1 VTWLDGGVIIL
12 LAGSAALGLVRGFLK
27 EVVSIAA
34 LVIGLVLAGQLYP
47 QAAGLF
53 SRWVEAP
60 EVRSWMGFVAVFL
73 AVLIL
78 AGIGIWVA
86 DRILKFAAL
95 KWVDRL
101 LGGLFGLVRGW
112 LVATVLVLAMGAFS
126 FGAKTLQRSTF
137 APYLLTSAR
146 LAAYAVPADMR
157 QGFQQKYAEIYRH
170 WLDLLRSYKPEGETP
185 PAPPPGK

>member
-1 VTWLDGGVIIL
+1 VTWLDAGVIFL
-12 LAGSAALGLVRGFLK
+12 LVGSAALGLVRGFLK
-27 EVVSIAA
+27 EVISIAA
-34 LVIGLVLAGQLYP
+34 LVVGLVLAGQLYRP
-47 QAAGLF
+47 AAGLF
-53 SRWVEAP
+53 TRWVEAP

-73 AVLIL
+73 AVLVL

-126 FGAKTLQRSTF
+126 FGARTLQRSTF

-146 LAAYAVPADMR
+146 LAAYAVPAGMR
-157 QGFQQKYAEIYRH
+157 QDFQRKYAEIYRQ
-170 WLDLLRSYKPEGETP
+170 WLDLLRSYKPDGETP
-185 PAPPPGK
+185 PDPPPGK

>member
-1 VTWLDGGVIIL
+1 MTWLDAGVVFL
-12 LAGSAALGLVRGFLK
+12 LVGSAALGLMRGFLK
-27 EVVSIAA
+27 EVISIAA
-34 LVIGLVLAGQLYP
+34 LVVGLILAGQCYH

-53 SRWVEAP
+53 SRWVEAH

-73 AVLIL
+73 AVLLL

-126 FGAKTLQRSTF
+126 YGARTLQRSTF

-146 LAAYAVPADMR
+146 LAAYAVPAGMR
-157 QGFQQKYAEIYRH
+157 QDFQRKYAEIYRH
-170 WLDLLRSYKPEGETP
+170 WLDLLRSYKPDGETP
-185 PAPPPGK
+185 PAPPPAK

>member
-1 VTWLDGGVIIL
+1 VTWLDAGVIVL

-27 EVVSIAA
+27 EVISLAA
-34 LVIGLVLAGQLYP
+34 LVVGLVLAGQFYH

-53 SRWVEAP
+53 TRWVEAP

-73 AVLIL
+73 AVLVL
-78 AGIGIWVA
+78 AGIGLWVA

-101 LGGLFGLVRGW
+101 LGGLFGLLRGW

-126 FGAKTLQRSTF
+126 FGARTLQESTF

-146 LAAYAVPADMR
+146 LAAYAVPAGMR
-157 QGFQQKYAEIYRH
+157 QDFQRKYAEIYRH
-170 WLDLLRSYKPEGETP
+170 WLDLLRSYKPDGEAP
-185 PAPPPGK
+185 PAAPPGK